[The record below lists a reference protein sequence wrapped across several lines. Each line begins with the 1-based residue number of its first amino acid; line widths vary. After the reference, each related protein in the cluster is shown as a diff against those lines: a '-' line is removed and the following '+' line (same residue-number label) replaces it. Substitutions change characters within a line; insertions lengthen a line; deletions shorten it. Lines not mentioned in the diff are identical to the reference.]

1 MTIEIIVDN
10 KTDAIIKKL
19 FHSLLTRY
27 QTCLE
32 LLMKGSNF
40 FFDSIDGLCQKCH
53 GIRLNWGGESTV
65 SPNWVKN
72 KRKSIN
78 LKNKDGKLL
87 KAE

>member
-1 MTIEIIVDN
+1 
-10 KTDAIIKKL
+10 
-19 FHSLLTRY
+19 
-27 QTCLE
+27 
-32 LLMKGSNF
+32 MKGSNF

-65 SPNWVKN
+65 SPNWIKN

-87 KAE
+87 KTE